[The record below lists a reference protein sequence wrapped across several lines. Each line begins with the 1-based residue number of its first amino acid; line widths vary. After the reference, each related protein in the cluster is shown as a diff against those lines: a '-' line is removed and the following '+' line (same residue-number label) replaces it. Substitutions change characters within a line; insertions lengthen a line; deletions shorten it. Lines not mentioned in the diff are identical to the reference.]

1 MLEYFKVVLA
11 KVSFDKTLFEKE
23 LWKALKNLMINE
35 VKELREWCYL
45 KFRKKHQDIIERC
58 FSKFNKQLNMSV

>member
-23 LWKALKNLMINE
+23 LWKALKNLMVNE
-35 VKELREWCYL
+35 VHELRKWCYL
-45 KFRKKHQDIIERC
+45 KFGKKHNDVIEKC
-58 FSKFNKQLNMSV
+58 FAKFNKQSYLSI